1 MNIQDIK
8 ELLLT
13 IDKTSIQKVDI
24 EQKDIKIS
32 ISKGISTDCT
42 YQTNEI
48 NEQKSEIKPS
58 IQEVNEKLEINTDDT
73 YIVKA
78 PIVGVVYMTPSPDAD
93 PFVSVGDTV
102 KKGEPLCIIEAM
114 KIMNEI
120 QSEEDGQIVE
130 ILVENEDIVEYGQ
143 PLMRIRR

>member
-32 ISKGISTDCT
+32 ISKGIDVDCT
-42 YQTNEI
+42 YKTNEM
-48 NEQKSEIKPS
+48 
-58 IQEVNEKLEINTDDT
+58 QEVKTQMNPSVEEDEKIEINTDDT
-73 YIVKA
+73 YIVKS
-78 PIVGVVYMTPSPDAD
+78 PIVGVVYMSPSPDAD

-102 KKGEPLCIIEAM
+102 TKGEPLCIIEAM

-120 QSEEDGQIVE
+120 QSEEEGQIVE
-130 ILVENEDIVEYGQ
+130 ILVKNEDLVEYGQ